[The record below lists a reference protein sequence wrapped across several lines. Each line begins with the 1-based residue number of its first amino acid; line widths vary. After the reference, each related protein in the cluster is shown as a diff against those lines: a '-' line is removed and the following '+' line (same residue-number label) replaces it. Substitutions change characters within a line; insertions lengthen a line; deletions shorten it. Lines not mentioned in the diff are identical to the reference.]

1 MKMMKIEFDGFD
13 IKNVEL
19 KNIKENEIKINGK
32 MEILNNVKIFELD
45 DNNYIFIGKTFE
57 DILNVIFEGFDE
69 YNEIVSIMNDFNRFL
84 KLNINIENYIKRL
97 FPESII

>member
-1 MKMMKIEFDGFD
+1 M
-13 IKNVEL
+13 
-19 KNIKENEIKINGK
+19 
-32 MEILNNVKIFELD
+32 
-45 DNNYIFIGKTFE
+45 
-57 DILNVIFEGFDE
+57 FEGFDE